1 MAGHSQFELLKQR
14 RFLPFFLTQALGAFN
29 DNVFKQALII
39 LITFK
44 SAQLSTSDSNLW
56 TNMAAGLFIL
66 PFFLLSATAGQ
77 WAERQEKSLA
87 IQRIKQLEM
96 AIMLLAGVGFWLNSL
111 PFLLGVLFLM
121 GAQSA
126 LFGPIKYAILP
137 QALRP
142 EELVGGNGMV
152 EAGTFLTILI
162 GTLLG
167 GWMMN
172 EFEQGPMLVSA
183 AVFAVATAGW
193 WISRSI
199 PQAPAT
205 QPDLR
210 VDPNIPRAIWST
222 LGQLRGAQAVF
233 NSVLGVSWFWFFGS
247 IFLTQIPTYTRIY
260 LGGDGS
266 VATLVM
272 ALFSVGIGIGSL
284 MCEKLSGRTVEIG
297 LVPLGAF
304 GLTLFGA
311 DLFFA
316 RPEPALLTGL
326 GWQAFLGAPG
336 NLRLCLDLVLIGF
349 FGGFYVVPLYA
360 LIQQR
365 TDRHKIS
372 RVIAANNILNAAF
385 MVVASVMAIV
395 LLKSGL
401 SIPQLLLVT
410 ALLNAVVAIYIFSLV
425 PEFAMRFVVWIGV
438 TLFYRP
444 RTRGIEEHV
453 PDEGAALLVCNHV
466 SYIDALIMGGMIPR
480 PVRFVMYYK
489 FHQIPLIG
497 ALFRAAKTIPIAGAK
512 EDPKLLQE
520 AFDAIDQALAEGDLV
535 CIFPE
540 GALTRDG
547 EIASFRSGVEK
558 ALARRPVPVIPL
570 ALTGL
575 WDSRWSRQ
583 GSAWD
588 RLRLPR
594 KLRRPIGLDAGPAL
608 PPDTKAAEMEQVVRA
623 LRGDRT

>member
-183 AVFAVATAGW
+183 AVFVVATAGW

-260 LGGDGS
+260 LGGDGYGFLK
-266 VATLVM
+266 VAP
-272 ALFSVGIGIGSL
+272 IRR
-284 MCEKLSGRTVEIG
+284 KGR
-297 LVPLGAF
+297 
-304 GLTLFGA
+304 
-311 DLFFA
+311 
-316 RPEPALLTGL
+316 RLL
-326 GWQAFLGAPG
+326 
-336 NLRLCLDLVLIGF
+336 RD
-349 FGGFYVVPLYA
+349 
-360 LIQQR
+360 
-365 TDRHKIS
+365 
-372 RVIAANNILNAAF
+372 
-385 MVVASVMAIV
+385 IV
-395 LLKSGL
+395 LD
-401 SIPQLLLVT
+401 
-410 ALLNAVVAIYIFSLV
+410 Y
-425 PEFAMRFVVWIGV
+425 
-438 TLFYRP
+438 
-444 RTRGIEEHV
+444 
-453 PDEGAALLVCNHV
+453 
-466 SYIDALIMGGMIPR
+466 
-480 PVRFVMYYK
+480 
-489 FHQIPLIG
+489 
-497 ALFRAAKTIPIAGAK
+497 
-512 EDPKLLQE
+512 
-520 AFDAIDQALAEGDLV
+520 
-535 CIFPE
+535 
-540 GALTRDG
+540 
-547 EIASFRSGVEK
+547 
-558 ALARRPVPVIPL
+558 
-570 ALTGL
+570 
-575 WDSRWSRQ
+575 
-583 GSAWD
+583 
-588 RLRLPR
+588 
-594 KLRRPIGLDAGPAL
+594 LRRELAIAKQEREILK
-608 PPDTKAAEMEQVVRA
+608 KATAYFAKHQN
-623 LRGDRT
+623 